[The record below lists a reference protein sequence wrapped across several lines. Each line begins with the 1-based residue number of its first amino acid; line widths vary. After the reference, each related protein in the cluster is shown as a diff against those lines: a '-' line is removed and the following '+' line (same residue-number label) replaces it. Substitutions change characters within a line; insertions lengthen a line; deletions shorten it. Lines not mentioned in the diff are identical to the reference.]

1 MVIVAHKK
9 SVVYYNK
16 PFYIGFSILDISKYI
31 MYDYYYN
38 VLRKYF
44 IEYAKV
50 QLLYSDT
57 DSFILKIKSSDI
69 LQDLENLSPTFDF
82 SNLPPKHKLFDPTK
96 KSKLFHFKEE
106 FGMLPILRYVS
117 LGSKVYAL
125 QTICCHDFNINLPC
139 SCRLS
144 KSNNNNFIK
153 QHDFSYSDKLTLKG
167 VSKMAKNQFTF
178 EDYLFCLQ
186 NQRAQRTD
194 DFRITSKCQQISSN
208 IIRKIALSGFMDKR
222 YVLDCG
228 IHTVPFS
235 LDNSSRCYET
245 ECN

>member
-1 MVIVAHKK
+1 MRLFLQIINAVYGKTIENVWDRETVKICRSKEELLQSVSKKTYKRQVIVNEDMVIVAHKK
-9 SVVYYNK
+9 LVVYYNK

-44 IEYAKV
+44 IDYVKV

-69 LQDLENLSPTFDF
+69 HQDLENLSPTFDF
-82 SNLPPKHKLFDPTK
+82 SNLPSTHKLFDSTK

-125 QTICCHDFNINLPC
+125 QTVCCHDFKPNFPC
-139 SCRLS
+139 RCRLS
-144 KSNNNNFIK
+144 RPN
-153 QHDFSYSDKLTLKG
+153 QHEFSHSDKLTLKG
-167 VSKMAKNQFTF
+167 VSKIAKKSF
-178 EDYLFCLQ
+178 Y
-186 NQRAQRTD
+186 
-194 DFRITSKCQQISSN
+194 I
-208 IIRKIALSGFMDKR
+208 
-222 YVLDCG
+222 
-228 IHTVPFS
+228 
-235 LDNSSRCYET
+235 
-245 ECN
+245 